1 VKKHLDLIETLD
13 RLTNTAKELLDIC
26 REQAEII
33 EMHDL
38 VSVDQAMDRRGELE
52 KIRGDLNGMG
62 NV

>member
-1 VKKHLDLIETLD
+1 MDLIETLEK
-13 RLTNTAKELLDIC
+13 LTETAKNLLDIC
-26 REQAEII
+26 EEQAEII

-62 NV
+62 NI

>member
-1 VKKHLDLIETLD
+1 MDLIETLEK
-13 RLTNTAKELLDIC
+13 LTNTAKELLDLC
-26 REQAEII
+26 KEQAKVI

-62 NV
+62 NI

>member
-1 VKKHLDLIETLD
+1 MDLIETLD
-13 RLTNTAKELLDIC
+13 RLTEISKELLDIC
-26 REQAEII
+26 EEQAKVI

-62 NV
+62 NI

>member
-1 VKKHLDLIETLD
+1 MDLIEVLNK
-13 RLTNTAKELLDIC
+13 LTEISKELLDIC
-26 REQAEII
+26 EEQAKVI

-62 NV
+62 NI

>member
-1 VKKHLDLIETLD
+1 MKKHLDLIETLD
-13 RLTNTAKELLDIC
+13 RLTEISKELLDIC
-26 REQAEII
+26 EEQAKVI

-62 NV
+62 NI